1 MANQNISRN
10 NIRIP
15 NLPMGKIVDANGMPT
30 DDEMTFRQ
38 TLLTLLQQFIGNE
51 GLVMPSQTQSNIAL
65 IQNNTAQAQGATPSF
80 TYTCAY
86 GTMIYNS
93 SPYDAMTNPGGNGI
107 QVAVEMVRGN
117 LFSRP

>member
-1 MANQNISRN
+1 MANQNILRN

-51 GLVMPSQTQSNIAL
+51 GLVMPSQTAANILL
-65 IQNNTAQAQGATPSF
+65 IQNNTAQAQGATPAF
-80 TYTCAY
+80 TNTCAF
-86 GTMIYNS
+86 GTMIYESNT
-93 SPYDAMTNPGGNGI
+93 ALVK
-107 QVAVEMVRGN
+107 VAIEDPLGSGTPVFKTVTVT
-117 LFSRP
+117 